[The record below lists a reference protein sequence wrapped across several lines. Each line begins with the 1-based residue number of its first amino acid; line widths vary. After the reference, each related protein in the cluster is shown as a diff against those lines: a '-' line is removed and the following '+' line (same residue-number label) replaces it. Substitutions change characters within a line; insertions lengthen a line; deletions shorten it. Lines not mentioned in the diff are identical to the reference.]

1 MRNENYITFE
11 EIPANLKKNSNDI
24 IYQYKRYLS
33 IINEP
38 IKYNEKKEIL
48 FNLILL
54 ENVLK
59 KKLDFNIFLSK
70 KEFSK

>member
-48 FNLILL
+48 FNLILNWISL
-54 ENVLK
+54 L
-59 KKLDFNIFLSK
+59 LSFFLLHYLFGFILS
-70 KEFSK
+70 